1 MLKLAMSWGVTSSGI
16 SISITLAGVTLASEP
31 ALM

>member
-1 MLKLAMSWGVTSSGI
+1 MLKLAMSRGVTSAGY
-16 SISITLAGVTLASEP
+16 SISMTAGGMSLASEP